1 MPRERAGEPE
11 RVGGGMK
18 STPEQRE
25 RGASDLK
32 EAPEGESANSNFR
45 LGVFPEVSQ
54 VEGGSIKR

>member
-1 MPRERAGEPE
+1 
-11 RVGGGMK
+11 MK

-32 EAPEGESANSNFR
+32 EAPEGESANSNVR
-45 LGVFPEVSQ
+45 LVFPEVSQ